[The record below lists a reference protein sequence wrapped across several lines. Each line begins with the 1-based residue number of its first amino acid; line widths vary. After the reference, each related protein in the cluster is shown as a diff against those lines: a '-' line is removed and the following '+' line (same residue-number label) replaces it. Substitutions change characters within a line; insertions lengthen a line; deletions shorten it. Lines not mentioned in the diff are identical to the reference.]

1 MTAGFEMLREWSCIT
16 VVFRLTLA
24 MLAGGAVG
32 LERGRKHRAAG
43 FRTHMLVCMGAA
55 LSMLMGQYQIQMAE
69 SLWQD
74 MGSALTSRLDAGRFG
89 AQVINGIG
97 FLAAGTIIQRGRQ
110 EVKGLTTAAGLWTS
124 ACMGLAIGVGF
135 YECVILALVAMVL
148 VVRFLPSMESFLLSK
163 ARNINLYMVFASL
176 ADVGQIIACL
186 KAQGA
191 RIYEI
196 EIDQSEHRENRRPGA
211 FFSVRLHQ
219 RQSHTDLL
227 LKISE
232 LECVFFIEEL

>member
-1 MTAGFEMLREWSCIT
+1 MTAGFEILREWSCIA
-16 VVFRLTLA
+16 VAFRLVLA
-24 MLAGGAVG
+24 MLAGGVVG

-55 LSMLMGQYQIQMAE
+55 LSMLMGQYQIRMAD
-69 SLWQD
+69 SLWQE
-74 MGSALTSRLDAGRFG
+74 MVPVLTSRLDASRFG

-97 FLAAGTIIQRGRQ
+97 FLAAGTIIQTGRQ

-124 ACMGLAIGVGF
+124 ACMGLAIGAGF
-135 YECVILALVAMVL
+135 YECVILALAAMVL
-148 VVRFLPSMESFLLSK
+148 VVRLLPSVEAFLLSK
-163 ARNINLYMVFASL
+163 ARNINLYMEFASL
-176 ADVGQIIACL
+176 ADVGQIIGCL

-196 EIDQSEHRENRRPGA
+196 EIDQREHGENRRPGA

-219 RQSHTDLL
+219 RQSHTELL
-227 LKISE
+227 LKVSQ
-232 LECVFFIEEL
+232 LDCVFVIEEL